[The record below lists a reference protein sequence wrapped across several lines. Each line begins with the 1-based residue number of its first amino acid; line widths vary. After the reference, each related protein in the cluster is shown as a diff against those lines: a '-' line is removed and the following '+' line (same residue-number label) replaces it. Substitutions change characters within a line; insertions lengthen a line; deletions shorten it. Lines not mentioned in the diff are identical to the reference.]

1 MKLLKVIQSVLA
13 AFIGIQN
20 KSKLNE
26 DDDLIEEYGLLPFL
40 LMGITLAIIFI
51 FTIIFTVSL
60 ILE

>member
-1 MKLLKVIQSVLA
+1 MKLFKVIQSVLA
-13 AFIGIQN
+13 AFIGIQK

-26 DDDLIEEYGLLPFL
+26 DDDLIEEYGLLPFF

-51 FTIIFTVSL
+51 FTIIFTVSF